1 MEYSYNMSTA
11 ALITSTLLLL
21 LLSLFHLC
29 KTHKR
34 RTNNRHCYLLDY
46 VCFKPSDDRKVST
59 DLCGRIV
66 RRNSHL
72 GIDEYKFMLK
82 VMVNSGIGEETY
94 APTNI
99 VEGRENEPSMA
110 DAMEEMDQCFFPS
123 LDELFARSGFE
134 PSDVDVLVV
143 NVSMFSPAPSLAAR
157 IVGRYKMR
165 EDVKAYNLSGMGCSA
180 SLIAINVV
188 ENIFK
193 CNPNKLA
200 VVMTSE
206 SISPN
211 WYSGKDK
218 SMMLGN
224 CLFRSGGCAVLL
236 TNDPCLRDRAKLR
249 LRCLVRTH
257 LGAGDDAYGCAV
269 QTEDSNGLMGFHLSK
284 DLPRAATKAFF
295 LNLRRLAPKVL
306 PAGELLRYLLSTLR
320 KTSTTTKSGSDGSA
334 RASFGAI
341 NFKAGIDH
349 FCLHTGG
356 AAVIEGVAKSL
367 GLSKFDVEPAR
378 MTLHRFGNTS
388 ASSLWYVLGY
398 MEAKKRLKR
407 GDKVLMISFGAGF
420 KCNSCLWEVVRDLED
435 ENVWGDCIDRYPL
448 KNLSNPYIEKF
459 GWINEHSVMPAVLP
473 KDFVGL

>member
-11 ALITSTLLLL
+11 VLITSTLLLL

-29 KTHKR
+29 KTLHR

-46 VCFKPSDDRKVST
+46 VCFKPSDDRKLST
-59 DLCGRIV
+59 DHCGRIV

-82 VMVNSGIGEETY
+82 MIVKSGIGEETY

-99 VEGRENEPSMA
+99 VEGRESEPTMA
-110 DAMEEMDQCFFPS
+110 DAMEEMDDCFFSS
-123 LDELFARSGFE
+123 LDELFSRSGFD

-143 NVSMFSPAPSLAAR
+143 NVSMFSPTPSLAAR
-157 IVGRYKMR
+157 IVNRYKMR
-165 EDVKAYNLSGMGCSA
+165 EDVKTYNLSGMGCNA
-180 SLIAINVV
+180 SLISINVV

-211 WYSGKDK
+211 WYSGKNK

-224 CLFRSGGCAVLL
+224 CLFRSGGCAILL
-236 TNDPCLRDRAKLR
+236 TNNPRLRDRAKLR

-257 LGAGDDAYGCAV
+257 LGDEDAYGCAI
-269 QTEDSNGLMGFHLSK
+269 QTEDSDGLMGIHLSK
-284 DLPRAATKAFF
+284 DLPKVAARAFF
-295 LNLRRLAPKVL
+295 LNLRQLAPKVL
-306 PAGELLRYLLSTLR
+306 PVGELLRYLLSTLR
-320 KTSTTTKSGSDGSA
+320 KTPTTMKSGSEGGGERTSV
-334 RASFGAI
+334 AI

-356 AAVIEGVAKSL
+356 TAVIEGVEKSL
-367 GLSKFDVEPAR
+367 GLSKFDAEPAR

-388 ASSLWYVLGY
+388 AGSLWYVLGY

-407 GDKVLMISFGAGF
+407 GDKVLMIGFGAGF
-420 KCNSCLWEVVRDLED
+420 TCNSCLWEVVRDMED

-448 KNLSNPYIEKF
+448 KNLSNPYIKKF
-459 GWINEHSVMPAVLP
+459 GWINEHSVMPADLP

>member
-1 MEYSYNMSTA
+1 MSTA
-11 ALITSTLLLL
+11 VLITSTLLLL
-21 LLSLFHLC
+21 LLSLFHLW
-29 KTHKR
+29 KTLQR

-82 VMVNSGIGEETY
+82 VIVNSGIGEETY

-99 VEGRENEPSMA
+99 VEGRENEPTMA

-123 LDELFARSGFE
+123 LDELFARSGFQ

-157 IVGRYKMR
+157 IVNRYKMR
-165 EDVKAYNLSGMGCSA
+165 EDVKTYNLSGMGCSA

-236 TNDPCLRDRAKLR
+236 TNDPRLKDRAKLR

-269 QTEDSNGLMGFHLSK
+269 QTEDSYGLMGFHLSK
-284 DLPRAATKAFF
+284 DLPRAATRAFF
-295 LNLRRLAPKVL
+295 LNLQQLAPKVL

-320 KTSTTTKSGSDGSA
+320 KTPATTKSGSDGSA
-334 RASFGAI
+334 RASFVAI